1 MSLYEH
7 VKQGESL
14 GVGSVIGEPGTELG
28 DYAYFYLQLEKDG
41 EYLDVSDFLNS
52 LMN

>member
-28 DYAYFYLQLEKDG
+28 DYAYFYLQLEKMG
-41 EYLDVSDFLNS
+41 ST
-52 LMN
+52 